1 MKDLPNP
8 FWAALFIGIACALA
22 AVALFAHD
30 KTDTSA
36 VITMASSIITGAFG
50 YIQGVRDGK
59 NSVSVPLDPPAST
72 QVTVNPTQ
80 QQETGK

>member
-8 FWAALFIGIACALA
+8 FWAATFIIIACVLA
-22 AVALFAHD
+22 GLALFAKD

-59 NSVSVPLDPPAST
+59 NSVQVPLTPATSTTVSVDPTKPNS
-72 QVTVNPTQ
+72 
-80 QQETGK
+80 